1 MTEQERT
8 EMETLSKKEDR
19 TEQENKRYKE
29 LLERFLEGTLYTGGT
44 EDDET

>member
-8 EMETLSKKEDR
+8 EMKALSKKEDK

-29 LLERFLEGTLYTGGT
+29 LLERFLEETLYMGGT

>member
-8 EMETLSKKEDR
+8 EMEALFKKEDR
-19 TEQENKRYKE
+19 TELENKRYKE
-29 LLERFLEGTLYTGGT
+29 LLEQFLEEMLYTGGT